1 MSKTINIDAF
11 VVGAGVGGIY
21 STYRLSRMGLSV
33 KCVDVASDVGGTWY
47 WNRYPGA
54 MSDTESY
61 LYRYSWDKEDLQTY
75 PWTHHYVYQPE
86 ILKYLQHIV
95 EKHDLRKYMK
105 FETEMTS
112 AAWNE
117 DTQRWVVT
125 CSGPEELKISARYLV
140 NSLGLLSKVH
150 YPDIC
155 GLSSFAGNLIHTA
168 RWPEGLNLEGKRVG
182 IIGNGSTGTQVM
194 TAIAPIVG
202 SLTSFQRHPQY
213 SVPSGQR
220 PVTKEYRDKVNDTYH
235 QIWDNVWSSVVGFG
249 VPESK
254 RKTMDASPEER
265 QRAFQEVW
273 EQGNGFRFMFSA
285 FGDITTN
292 KDANEEACNFIRGKI
307 DEMVKDP
314 RKAAILKPKDLYARR
329 PLCDTGYYQIFDRE
343 NVDVIDLKET
353 PIEKIVPEGIQTADG
368 TTHHLDALIFA
379 TGFDAIEGN
388 YMRVKITGRNG
399 KTIQEHWKNGP
410 RAFGSIAC
418 AGFPNMFIVA
428 GPQGP
433 FANFPPVIESEINF
447 IMSCIE
453 YAEENIVAAQV
464 EKPNGTTNATA
475 HGTTNGTVNGTV
487 NGTTNGATNGT
498 ANGALKTT
506 NQSYTRKGKSRVME
520 VSDEAEAAWIDLCNR
535 LVEGS
540 LFTSTASWIFGQNIP
555 GRKPNTNF
563 YFGGLKSYLDWVKS
577 QSSNGFPGFLG

>member
-1 MSKTINIDAF
+1 MPDTINMDAL

-75 PWTHHYVYQPE
+75 PWSHHYVYQPE
-86 ILKYLQHIV
+86 ILKYLQHVV

-112 AAWNE
+112 ATWNE
-117 DTQRWVVT
+117 DTQRWIVT
-125 CSGPEELKISARYLV
+125 CSGSEEWNISARYLV
-140 NSLGLLSKVH
+140 NSLGLLSKIH
-150 YPDIC
+150 YPDIR
-155 GLSSFAGNLIHTA
+155 GLSSFAGDLIHTA
-168 RWPEGLNLEGKRVG
+168 RWPEDLNLEGKRVG
-182 IIGNGSTGTQVM
+182 IIGNGSTGIQVM
-194 TAIAPIVG
+194 TALAPIVE

-220 PVTKEYRDKVNDTYH
+220 PVTKEYRDKVNATYE
-235 QIWDNVWSSVVGFG
+235 QIWDGVWSSTVGFG
-249 VPESK
+249 VVESK
-254 RKTMDASPEER
+254 RNTMDASPEER
-265 QRAFQEVW
+265 QKAFQEVW

-292 KDANEEACNFIRGKI
+292 KAANEEACKFIRGKI
-307 DEMVKDP
+307 DEVVKYP

-329 PLCDTGYYQIFDRE
+329 PLCDTGYYEIFNRE
-343 NVDVIDLKET
+343 NVDVIDLKES
-353 PIEKIVPEGIQTADG
+353 PIDQIVPEGIRTTDG

-388 YMRVKITGRNG
+388 YMRVKISGRNG

-410 RAFGSIAC
+410 KAFGSIAC

-464 EKPNGTTNATA
+464 DEPNRAANGTSNGAA
-475 HGTTNGTVNGTV
+475 NGTSSGTS
-487 NGTTNGATNGT
+487 NAT
-498 ANGALKTT
+498 ANGALKT
-506 NQSYTRKGKSRVME
+506 NESYARKGKPTIME
-520 VSDEAEAAWIDLCNR
+520 VSDKAETEWIDLCNR
-535 LVEGS
+535 LIEGS
-540 LFTSTASWIFGQNIP
+540 LFTTTASWIFGQNIP
-555 GRKPNTNF
+555 GRKPSTNF
-563 YFGGLKSYLDWVKS
+563 YFGGLKSYLDWVKF
-577 QSSNGFPGFLG
+577 QTSNGFPGFLG

>member
-1 MSKTINIDAF
+1 MTRHIDIDAF

-33 KCVDVASDVGGTWY
+33 KCIDMASDVGGTWY

-61 LYRYSWDKEDLQTY
+61 LYRYSWDKDDLRTY

-95 EKHDLRKYMK
+95 AKHDLRKYMQ

-112 AAWNE
+112 ATWNE
-117 DTQRWVVT
+117 DTGRWDVAC
-125 CSGPEELKISARYLV
+125 CSGSGDVIVHARYLV
-140 NSLGLLSKVH
+140 NSLGLLSKVN
-150 YPDIC
+150 YPNIP
-155 GLSSFAGNLIHTA
+155 GLSSFAGDLVHTA
-168 RWPEGLNLEGKRVG
+168 RWPEELKLEGKKVG

-202 SLTSFQRHPQY
+202 SLTSFQRSPQY

-220 PVTKEYRDKVNDTYH
+220 PVAKEYRDRVNTTYD
-235 QIWDNVWSSVVGFG
+235 QIWDSVWSSTIGFG

-254 RKTMDASPEER
+254 RKTMEATPEER
-265 QRAFQEVW
+265 QQAFQEVW
-273 EQGNGFRFMFSA
+273 DQGNGFRFMFSA
-285 FGDITTN
+285 FGDLTTD
-292 KDANEEACNFIRGKI
+292 KQANEEACKFIRGKI

-329 PLCDTGYYQIFDRE
+329 PLCDTGYYEIFNRE
-343 NVDVIDLKET
+343 NVDVVDLQAT

-368 TTHHLDALIFA
+368 TTHQLDALIVA
-379 TGFDAIEGN
+379 TGFDAIQGS
-388 YMRVKITGRNG
+388 YMRLKITGRRG
-399 KTIQEHWKNGP
+399 RTIEEHWAKGP
-410 RAFGSIAC
+410 KAFGSIAC

-447 IMSCIE
+447 IMACIE
-453 YAEENIVAAQV
+453 YAER
-464 EKPNGTTNATA
+464 TTTA
-475 HGTTNGTVNGTV
+475 GP
-487 NGTTNGATNGT
+487 
-498 ANGALKTT
+498 
-506 NQSYTRKGKSRVME
+506 RIME
-520 VSDEAEAAWIDLCNR
+520 VSNKAETEWIDLCNR

-555 GRKPNTNF
+555 GRKPSTNF
-563 YFGGLKSYLDWVKS
+563 YFGGLKSYLDWVKD
-577 QSSNGFPGFLG
+577 QISNGFPAFISE